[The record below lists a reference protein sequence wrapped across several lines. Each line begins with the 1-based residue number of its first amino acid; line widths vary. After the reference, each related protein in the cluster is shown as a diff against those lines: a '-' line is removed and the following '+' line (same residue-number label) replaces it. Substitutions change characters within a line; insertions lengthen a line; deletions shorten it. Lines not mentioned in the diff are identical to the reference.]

1 MADITGAKPVN
12 NAVISTNIKIKIGTW
27 TLGYIRSITETQ
39 ARPSNPQYEVG
50 TVGPIDMIPAQ
61 PAAVTLACAKVAIY
75 GGNMINV
82 IANAL
87 NSVQGTTGLPI
98 TTAPGLTQEET
109 AAAMKYW
116 LGQKQ
121 ASQGDGDLS
130 TVFTLADLPVGF
142 EIEIDEIYPGGTTPG
157 SSSMITKYHNCW
169 IVRYT
174 RPIVSSGD
182 LLIAETAD
190 INAQY
195 ASYTQGRKITAENVE
210 VVNS

>member
-1 MADITGAKPVN
+1 MADITGSKPVN

-27 TLGYIRSITETQ
+27 VIGYIRNITETQ

-61 PAAVTLACAKVAIY
+61 PAAVTLACTKVAIY

-87 NSVQGTTGLPI
+87 NSVQGTSGVPI
-98 TTAPGLTQEET
+98 TPAPGLSAEET
-109 AAAMKYW
+109 IAAMKYW

-121 ASQGDGDLS
+121 AKQTDGDLS
-130 TVFTLADLPVGF
+130 VVFTLADLPVGF

-157 SSSMITKYHNCW
+157 ADVMITKYHNCW

-195 ASYTQGRKITAENVE
+195 ASYTQGRKVNAGNIE
-210 VVNS
+210 VVS